1 MVAAGLSKR
10 EDAQFAGTARFPSR
24 YADRGRTTMAER
36 KALVAGA
43 TGVVGRYLL
52 MHLVERGD
60 WQVVAVSRRR
70 PDVAGA
76 YRHLALDLTDP
87 RDCRDK
93 LAALR
98 DVTHVFYAAYLD
110 RPDPRELVAVN
121 TAMLVNLVEAVEQS
135 SPRLAHVNLMEG
147 SKWYGSHLGPYK
159 TPAREDDP
167 RHMPPNFYYD
177 QQDFLEARQ
186 RGKAWAWSAARPHAV
201 CGFSVGSPM
210 NLALVIAVYAA
221 ISKEL
226 GLPLSF
232 PGKPGT
238 YRALYQ
244 CTDSGLLAR
253 ALLWMATAPQCANQ
267 AFNITNGDLFRWEH
281 LFPKL
286 ARFFGMELAPPRH
299 ISLVARMAD
308 KGPVW
313 ERIVARHGLQPHRY
327 EDIAGWAFGDFVLG
341 SDYDHISDMGK
352 ARRAGFGETLDS
364 ERMFLDLFARFRE
377 QRIIP

>member
-1 MVAAGLSKR
+1 M
-10 EDAQFAGTARFPSR
+10 
-24 YADRGRTTMAER
+24 R

-60 WQVVAVSRRR
+60 WEVVAVSRRR
-70 PDVAGA
+70 PEVAGA
-76 YRHLALDLTDP
+76 FQHVAADLTDP
-87 RDCRDK
+87 QGCRSK
-93 LAALR
+93 LGELR
-98 DVTHVFYAAYLD
+98 DVTHLFYAAYLD
-110 RPDPRELVAVN
+110 RADLRELVTVN
-121 TAMLVNLVEAVEQS
+121 TAMLVNLVDAVEQA
-135 SPRLAHVNLMEG
+135 SPALRHVHLMEG

-159 TPAREDDP
+159 TPARENDP

-186 RGKAWAWSAARPHAV
+186 RGKPWTWSAARPHAV
-201 CGFSVGSPM
+201 SGFSLGSPM
-210 NLALVIAVYAA
+210 NLTLVIAVYAA
-221 ISKEL
+221 ICKEL

-238 YRALYQ
+238 YRSLYQ
-244 CTDSGLLAR
+244 CTDSGLLAK
-253 ALLWMATAPQCANQ
+253 AMLWMATEPRCANQ
-267 AFNITNGDLFRWEH
+267 AFNITNGDLLRWEH
-281 LFPKL
+281 LFPKF
-286 ARFFGMELAPPRH
+286 ARFFDMELAPPRH
-299 ISLVARMAD
+299 ISLVSRMAD

-327 EDIAGWAFGDFVLG
+327 EDLAGWGFGDFVFG

-352 ARRAGFGETLDS
+352 ARRAGFFETVDS
-364 ERMFLDLFARFRE
+364 EQMFLDLFARLRE